1 MVGAPRFRR
10 VSRVKEPRAP
20 GLGSGTARRRASMP
34 RSAGRGLLVS
44 AALLLLC
51 AAACGGE
58 ADAPAAGTITPEQ
71 VAALLASDNAPVI
84 LDVRT
89 QAEFEGGH
97 IPGAINIPH
106 TELPAR
112 VEELA
117 ADRDSEIVV
126 LCERGG
132 RARSARAVMAAAGF
146 ERVLDLTG
154 HMGAWRA
161 GGFPLE

>member
-1 MVGAPRFRR
+1 MRSTV
-10 VSRVKEPRAP
+10 
-20 GLGSGTARRRASMP
+20 ARSL
-34 RSAGRGLLVS
+34 AGR
-44 AALLLLC
+44 AALLLLF
-51 AAACGGE
+51 AVACGGE
-58 ADAPAAGTITPEQ
+58 ANSADQGAVTPQQ
-71 VAALLASDNAPVI
+71 VAALIEAGNASVI

-89 QAEFEGGH
+89 PAEYESGH

-112 VEELA
+112 TNELA
-117 ADRDSEIVV
+117 TYQNEEIVV

-132 RARSARAVMAAAGF
+132 RARSARGVLAAAGF

-154 HMGAWRA
+154 HMSAWRT